1 MQGLAREELLKQR
14 HSARKIQ
21 GVLGAEKIDLSEAGG
36 HSHKWGVEG
45 TDTLYPRQLH
55 NLH

>member
-14 HSARKIQ
+14 HSARKTQ

-36 HSHKWGVEG
+36 HSHKWWVEG

-55 NLH
+55 NMH